1 LLNEFAISIKKKPLW
16 VKETDSV
23 NILTRTFRKKDR
35 SGILIPKACRNWG
48 RPDQRFSG
56 VQSIFLLIQ
65 QIHSRI
71 SGIAQKELL
80 F

>member
-1 LLNEFAISIKKKPLW
+1 M
-16 VKETDSV
+16 
-23 NILTRTFRKKDR
+23 NIFTQASHKKDR
-35 SGILIPKACRNWG
+35 NGMLVSKAYRNWG
-48 RPDQRFSG
+48 RPDQPFPRS
-56 VQSIFLLIQ
+56 QSISLLIQ

>member
-1 LLNEFAISIKKKPLW
+1 MKFF
-16 VKETDSV
+16 TQ
-23 NILTRTFRKKDR
+23 TYHKKDR
-35 SGILIPKACRNWG
+35 NGMLVSKAYRNWG
-48 RPDQRFSG
+48 RPEQPFPG
-56 VQSIFLLIQ
+56 VQSISLLIQ